1 MYHFFYIHSSVNGH
15 LGCLHVLALIIST
28 KIEVHISFQIIVLSE
43 YMHMSGIARSYGN
56 SIFSFLKQLHTVIFL
71 AWRIPG
77 MGEPGGLLSMGSHRV
92 GHD

>member
-1 MYHFFYIHSSVNGH
+1 MYHFFSIRSSVDGH
-15 LGCLHVLALIIST
+15 LGCLHVLAVIIST
-28 KIEVHISFQIIVLSE
+28 KIEVHMSFQIIVLSE
-43 YMHMSGIARSYGN
+43 YMPRSGIVRSYGN